1 MEGKFHKKVL
11 QTKRINIHNDLDGA
25 AFYLTENVKKKV
37 KDGITDALTFDCMA
51 AGMMLAFSF
60 EAYLNFMGD
69 RLVGLWN
76 ERDDYH
82 KKIDKVFQKL
92 KIAPDWSKR
101 PFSSI
106 SAMKR
111 LRDTLAHGKP
121 QTVDV
126 EKEIIDKAG
135 GQKGKKIDLSGD
147 WERLCSPD
155 MIVNA
160 HDDLNDVWKQMIQKS
175 GLDIMDIATGG
186 EGAVITEK
194 EFVPAAKQP
203 KSKT

>member
-1 MEGKFHKKVL
+1 MEEKFHKKVQ

-25 AFYLTENVKKKV
+25 AFYFTEIVKKKV
-37 KDGITDALTFDCMA
+37 ENGITDALTFDCMA
-51 AGMMLAFSF
+51 AGTMLAFSF

-82 KKIDKVFQKL
+82 KKIDRVFQKL
-92 KIAPDWSKR
+92 KITPDWSKR

-106 SAMKR
+106 GAMKR
-111 LRDTLAHGKP
+111 LRDTLAHRKP
-121 QTVDV
+121 QTIEV
-126 EKEIIDKAG
+126 EKDFIDKTD

-155 MIVNA
+155 MIINA
-160 HDDLNDVWKQMIQKS
+160 HDDLNEVWKLMIQKS
-175 GLDIMDIATGG
+175 GLDIMEIATGG
-186 EGAVITEK
+186 EGAVVTEK
-194 EFVPAAKQP
+194 KFVPAAKP
-203 KSKT
+203 LKPAS

>member
-1 MEGKFHKKVL
+1 MEDKFHKKVQ
-11 QTKRINIHNDLDGA
+11 QTKRISIHNDLDNA
-25 AFYLTENVKKKV
+25 AFYFTEIVKKKV
-37 KDGITDALTFDCMA
+37 EDDIRDGLTFDCMA
-51 AGMMLAFSF
+51 AGTMLAFSF

-76 ERDDYH
+76 ERDEYY

-121 QTVDV
+121 
-126 EKEIIDKAG
+126 
-135 GQKGKKIDLSGD
+135 
-147 WERLCSPD
+147 
-155 MIVNA
+155 
-160 HDDLNDVWKQMIQKS
+160 
-175 GLDIMDIATGG
+175 
-186 EGAVITEK
+186 
-194 EFVPAAKQP
+194 
-203 KSKT
+203 